1 MSGPAA
7 MQKRSHDRSVVMKVA
22 VYGAGALGGYFG
34 ARLAAGGADVTLI
47 ARGAQL
53 AALRADGLR
62 VRSPLGDLEL
72 RLAAVADPSEV
83 GPVDLVLFC
92 VKSFDTEE
100 AASRL
105 GPLLRPETAVLS
117 LQNGIDNEDRI
128 EAVIGPGHVMGG
140 TAFIFV
146 ALAAPGVI
154 EHTGTTSRIVFGE
167 LDGRPSDRAERILD
181 ALVAGGVDAEITL
194 DIRAQLW
201 TKFSFI
207 CAVAGMTAAVRLPIG
222 PIRDDPVSWAMFRS
236 ILEEVTALARA
247 EGVDLT
253 PDLVDRQLALTSGL
267 AADSYSSLHHD
278 LVNGRRME
286 LEALHGT
293 VVTRARAIGLAVPA
307 SEATYAILRPWAD
320 RNRPTAGH

>member
-1 MSGPAA
+1 
-7 MQKRSHDRSVVMKVA
+7 MKVA

-53 AALRADGLR
+53 EALRVEGLR
-62 VRSPLGDLEL
+62 VRSQLGDLEL
-72 RLAAVADPSEV
+72 RPAAAADPSEV

-92 VKSFDTEE
+92 VKSYDTAE
-100 AASRL
+100 AAGRL
-105 GPLLRPETAVLS
+105 GPLLRPETSVLS

-140 TAFIFV
+140 AAFVFV

-154 EHTGTTSRIVFGE
+154 EQTGTANRLVFGE
-167 LDGRPSDRAERILD
+167 LDGHPSDRARRILD
-181 ALVAGGVDAEITL
+181 VFVAGGVDAEMTA

-201 TKFSFI
+201 SKFSFI

-222 PIRDDPVSWAMFRS
+222 PIRDDPAAWRMFRS

-247 EGVDLT
+247 EEVDLAA
-253 PDLVDRQLALTSGL
+253 DLVDRQLALAAGL
-267 AADSYSSLHHD
+267 ASDSYSSLYHD
-278 LVNGRRME
+278 LVHGRRME
-286 LEALHGT
+286 LEALHGIVT
-293 VVTRARAIGLAVPA
+293 TRARAIGLTVP
-307 SEATYAILRPWAD
+307 SCEAIYAILRPSAEH
-320 RNRPTAGH
+320 NRVATGH

>member
-1 MSGPAA
+1 
-7 MQKRSHDRSVVMKVA
+7 
-22 VYGAGALGGYFG
+22 
-34 ARLAAGGADVTLI
+34 
-47 ARGAQL
+47 
-53 AALRADGLR
+53 
-62 VRSPLGDLEL
+62 
-72 RLAAVADPSEV
+72 
-83 GPVDLVLFC
+83 
-92 VKSFDTEE
+92 
-100 AASRL
+100 
-105 GPLLRPETAVLS
+105 
-117 LQNGIDNEDRI
+117 
-128 EAVIGPGHVMGG
+128 
-140 TAFIFV
+140 
-146 ALAAPGVI
+146 VI

-167 LDGRPSDRAERILD
+167 LDGRPSDRSERILE
-181 ALVAGGVDAEITL
+181 ALVAGGVDAEITP

-293 VVTRARAIGLAVPA
+293 VVTRARGHRPRGPGL
-307 SEATYAILRPWAD
+307 
-320 RNRPTAGH
+320 

>member
-1 MSGPAA
+1 
-7 MQKRSHDRSVVMKVA
+7 MKVA
-22 VYGAGALGGYFG
+22 VYGAGALGSHFG

-53 AALRADGLR
+53 AALRAEGLR

-72 RLAAVADPSEV
+72 SLAAVADASEV

-92 VKSFDTEE
+92 VKSYDTAE

-105 GPLLRPETAVLS
+105 GPLLGPETAILS

-140 TAFIFV
+140 AAFVFV
-146 ALAAPGVI
+146 TLAAPGVI
-154 EHTGTTSRIVFGE
+154 EQTGTTNRIVFGE
-167 LDGRPSDRAERILD
+167 LDGRRSDRAERVLE
-181 ALVAGGVDAEITL
+181 ALIAGGVDAEVTP

-201 TKFSFI
+201 SKLSFI

-222 PIRDDPVSWAMFRS
+222 PIRDDPASWGMFRS

-247 EGVDLT
+247 EGVDLA
-253 PDLVDRQLALTSGL
+253 PDLVDRQLALASGL
-267 AADSYSSLHHD
+267 AADSYSSLYHD

-286 LEALHGT
+286 LEALHGI
-293 VVTRARAIGLAVPA
+293 VVTRARAIGLTVPT
-307 SEATYAILRPWAD
+307 SEATYAILRPWAE
-320 RNRPTAGH
+320 RSRVATGH

>member
-1 MSGPAA
+1 
-7 MQKRSHDRSVVMKVA
+7 MKVA

-34 ARLAAGGADVTLI
+34 ARLAVGGADVTLI

-62 VRSPLGDLEL
+62 VRSPLGNLEL

-154 EHTGTTSRIVFGE
+154 AVSYTHLTLPT
-167 LDGRPSDRAERILD
+167 IL
-181 ALVAGGVDAEITL
+181 
-194 DIRAQLW
+194 
-201 TKFSFI
+201 
-207 CAVAGMTAAVRLPIG
+207 
-222 PIRDDPVSWAMFRS
+222 
-236 ILEEVTALARA
+236 
-247 EGVDLT
+247 
-253 PDLVDRQLALTSGL
+253 
-267 AADSYSSLHHD
+267 
-278 LVNGRRME
+278 
-286 LEALHGT
+286 
-293 VVTRARAIGLAVPA
+293 
-307 SEATYAILRPWAD
+307 
-320 RNRPTAGH
+320 